1 MKRKTG
7 KSMREEQ
14 KGRQRGEKGT
24 EKLAERPHDKEFTK
38 YVISINIEKITARSV
53 HSLFT

>member
-1 MKRKTG
+1 
-7 KSMREEQ
+7 MREEQ

-53 HSLFT
+53 HSFFT